1 MSRTQTKYTHQSL
14 LDFHQWCSLFINLSR
29 FLSVYFI
36 IADYL
41 KVFSD
46 RWLQFHGLDVHFH
59 SRTVQLSGRFT
70 DTPGFHL
77 KLKKT
82 RRKGI

>member
-46 RWLQFHGLDVHFH
+46 RWLQFHGLENKSLFKTNRFRDTFIPASARHFN
-59 SRTVQLSGRFT
+59 
-70 DTPGFHL
+70 
-77 KLKKT
+77 
-82 RRKGI
+82 